1 MRGTSIVSVIVGYAS
16 RLRFPVL
23 AALTAAA
30 FLADLLVPD
39 LIPFIDELVL
49 GLAAVFLGALRR
61 RRQRPLG
68 GADPRA
74 PGEP

>member
-1 MRGTSIVSVIVGYAS
+1 MRGSSIASILVGYAA

-30 FLADLLVPD
+30 FLADLLIPD
-39 LIPFIDELVL
+39 LIPFIDELAL

-61 RRQRPLG
+61 RRRDGP
-68 GADPRA
+68 A
-74 PGEP
+74 PPPGVPE